1 MSEWLFNAPL
11 WLPIC
16 LTGIGLVLL
25 YFGNLRREKPT
36 MRLGLGL
43 LVVAGLL
50 ALLGWLVTTDREAVE
65 LQTRRLVQSV
75 RDRDFTTLASLM
87 DEDVQ
92 LKAVVTLYRG
102 RGELVAGAQATLD
115 RIGLRSV
122 TILGMELQPAVG
134 RRFEV
139 FINALSEQDI
149 APYPM
154 TTSWRIDF
162 EPREQ
167 QWKVVTV
174 EALVGRDGRVT
185 PERIRERMVKP

>member
-25 YFGNLRREKPT
+25 YFGNLRREKST

-43 LVVAGLL
+43 LVVAGCL

-75 RDRDFTTLASLM
+75 RDRDFTTLALLM

-102 RGELVAGAQATLD
+102 RGELTAGAQATLD

-122 TILGMELQPAVG
+122 TILGMELQPAAG

-139 FINALSEQDI
+139 FVNALSEQDI

-162 EPREQ
+162 ELREQ